1 MLGGPW
7 RLKPGLQENTAVVL
21 SPGIVT
27 EPLLGAGGGSH
38 TAIQGF
44 YVITTSN
51 LLDCIIKFHIFS
63 HLLTL
68 NVKLQTNFYKKKSQ
82 ALRKSPLSE
91 KVVYEYFDT

>member
-7 RLKPGLQENTAVVL
+7 RLKPGLQEKTAVVL

-44 YVITTSN
+44 YVTTTSN
-51 LLDCIIKFHIFS
+51 LFHLIP
-63 HLLTL
+63 HLFPFTYL
-68 NVKLQTNFYKKKSQ
+68 KC
-82 ALRKSPLSE
+82 
-91 KVVYEYFDT
+91 